1 MKIIKG
7 LLWAALALSIC
18 VGFALFY
25 LLQPA
30 GKVEQ
35 FAAWQYQS
43 NHPTTSNNT
52 TSETTNIGLKVHYFG
67 VSTLLFDDGDSQIL
81 IDGFFSR
88 PSLSQVMFSRLQS
101 QPDLLNSLIQQH
113 QLQRTRAIL
122 VTHSHY
128 DHSLDLPFLAQQLQH
143 SQIIGSNSS
152 LNIARA
158 AKIAETRLSHVNPAQ
173 PLQIGKFKITAI
185 PSQHTP
191 ATAINNDLGE
201 QITHPLHLPARFY
214 EFKEGGSF
222 DYYIQ
227 HPEQNILVKASTGA
241 IPKQLKHLQ
250 VDTLFLGIA
259 QLSKQSTSFQQQ
271 YLDETL
277 GTLRPSVVIPIH
289 WDNFF
294 LPLSQTLQ
302 FLPRIADH
310 GPRSMQ
316 SLIEY
321 AESQNT
327 QVILLDTTTPYP
339 LRQKLHPAS

>member
-1 MKIIKG
+1 MCNK
-7 LLWAALALSIC
+7 C
-18 VGFALFY
+18 VF
-25 LLQPA
+25 
-30 GKVEQ
+30 
-35 FAAWQYQS
+35 
-43 NHPTTSNNT
+43 
-52 TSETTNIGLKVHYFG
+52 
-67 VSTLLFDDGDSQIL
+67 
-81 IDGFFSR
+81 
-88 PSLSQVMFSRLQS
+88 
-101 QPDLLNSLIQQH
+101 
-113 QLQRTRAIL
+113 
-122 VTHSHY
+122 
-128 DHSLDLPFLAQQLQH
+128 
-143 SQIIGSNSS
+143 
-152 LNIARA
+152 
-158 AKIAETRLSHVNPAQ
+158 
-173 PLQIGKFKITAI
+173 
-185 PSQHTP
+185 
-191 ATAINNDLGE
+191 INNDLGK
-201 QITHPLHLPARFY
+201 QIQQPLSLPARFY

-241 IPKQLKHLQ
+241 IPKQLQHLQ